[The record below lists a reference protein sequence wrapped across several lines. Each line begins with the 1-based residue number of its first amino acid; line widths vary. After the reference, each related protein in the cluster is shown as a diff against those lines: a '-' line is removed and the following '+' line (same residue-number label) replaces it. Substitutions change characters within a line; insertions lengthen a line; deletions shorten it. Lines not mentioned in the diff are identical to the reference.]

1 MVLSILLRPLMY
13 AVVLLKITKR
23 IKGIKMPI
31 YEFKCDDC
39 NQTFESLVLIASAV
53 DTIRCKHCNSANIK
67 KILSAISSQSAQKTS
82 VPAGALSGCSS
93 RSGFS

>member
-1 MVLSILLRPLMY
+1 
-13 AVVLLKITKR
+13 LKTHQAASVFIMLFKTYQ
-23 IKGIKMPI
+23 GNKMPI

-39 NQTFESLVLIASAV
+39 NQTFESLVLIASAI
-53 DTIRCKHCNSANIK
+53 DSIRCKHCNSANIK
-67 KILSAISSQSAQKTS
+67 KILSATSSQPAKGIT

>member
-1 MVLSILLRPLMY
+1 
-13 AVVLLKITKR
+13 
-23 IKGIKMPI
+23 MPI

-53 DTIRCKHCNSANIK
+53 DSLRCKYCNSANIK
-67 KILSAISSQSAQKTS
+67 KILSATSGQPAQKTS
-82 VPAGALSGCSS
+82 IPSGALSGCSS

>member
-1 MVLSILLRPLMY
+1 
-13 AVVLLKITKR
+13 
-23 IKGIKMPI
+23 MPI
-31 YEFKCDDC
+31 YEFKCNDC

-67 KILSAISSQSAQKTS
+67 KILSVTSNQASTQKTI
-82 VPAGALSGCSS
+82 PAGALSGCSS